1 MRTLLYTRAGCA
13 ASARL
18 RAELERAGE
27 SFTEVDL
34 SREPAAEAE
43 LLKLTGGRRLTPVLV
58 RSGRVEIPPDA
69 TSF

>member
-1 MRTLLYTRAGCA
+1 MRTLLYTRGDCE

-18 RAELERAGE
+18 RAALERAGE
-27 SFTEVDL
+27 PYTEVDL
-34 SREPAAEAE
+34 LREPAAEAE

-69 TSF
+69 RPF